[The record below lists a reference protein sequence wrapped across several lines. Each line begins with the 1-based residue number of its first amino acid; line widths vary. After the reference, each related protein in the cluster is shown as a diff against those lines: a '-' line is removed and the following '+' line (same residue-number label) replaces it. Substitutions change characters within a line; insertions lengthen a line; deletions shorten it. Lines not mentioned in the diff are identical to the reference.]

1 MATRDNALVVMTK
14 APRPGE
20 SKTRLVPPL
29 TYEEAA
35 ALAEALLIDQ
45 LNHLTKLA
53 GADVFVAFTPQ
64 NAAAFFRALVPAR
77 FCCFPQ
83 EGDDLGERMRQAFHY
98 LLTRGFKRVLLIGSD
113 LPPLPLETLH
123 AAYASLSAGRNIVLG
138 PTTDGGY
145 YLIGMSRLFVDVFTG
160 IHWSRPDVLART
172 LEKISRAKLS
182 YELLPVCQDIDTPED
197 LAHLYREQQ
206 AKASLMKNS
215 WPVLQELRDRG
226 KLPVYS

>member
-1 MATRDNALVVMTK
+1 MATRGNALVVMTK

-35 ALAEALLIDQ
+35 AVAEALLTDQ
-45 LNHLTKLA
+45 LNHLTNMA
-53 GADVFVAFTPQ
+53 GAEVFVAFAPQ
-64 NAAAFFRALVPAR
+64 NSAAFFRALVPAR
-77 FCCFPQ
+77 FSCFSQ
-83 EGDDLGERMRQAFHY
+83 EGENLGQRMRQAFQH
-98 LLTRGFKRVLLIGSD
+98 LFTRGFKRVLLIGSD

-138 PTTDGGY
+138 PTADGGY
-145 YLIGMSRLFVDVFTG
+145 YLIGMSRLVVDVFAG

-172 LEKISRAKLS
+172 LDKISRAGLS

-197 LAHLYREQQ
+197 LARLYSEQHAQ
-206 AKASLMKNS
+206 ASLMKNS

-226 KLPVYS
+226 KLPIYS